1 MNSRQLYF
9 RLLSY
14 VKPYW
19 KRLGLSILLLALLAA
34 TEPIFPALM
43 KPLLD
48 EGFTNRNESFIEW
61 VPILLVGLFVLRGIL
76 TFTSSYVSSWVA
88 NRIVADLRSEMF
100 RHMLR
105 LPAAFFDQHSSGRLA
120 SHIAYDANNVTGAA
134 TSALTVITRDTLTI
148 IGLMGWLLWL
158 DWKLTI
164 IIIVIFPFTAIVI
177 RFFNLRLRKVSS
189 QNQKAMATLTHSI
202 EEAASN
208 NRIVK
213 IFCAEEYEAN
223 LFDKSNE
230 KQRGL
235 AMRSI
240 VAGSAVTPLVQMLVS
255 LSVAIIIS
263 LALNQSTSGTA
274 TAGGFMS
281 FLTALLMLLPPIK
294 RLTEITSV
302 IQRGLAAAEMVF
314 SIIDEPTETSKQ
326 NTNSSGKLDSE
337 IIFENVNFYYPG
349 SDKSILNSFSLH
361 IPSGQTLAIVGH
373 SGSGKSTLTSIL
385 SGFYPVHSGKVC
397 IGGTCYNHENITE
410 LRNNITLV
418 SQDVKLFNNTLIHN
432 IAYGDRNPDV
442 EKVNAAIQMS
452 NSAEFIDKLPDG
464 LNTLIGQN
472 GIKLSGGQRQRIA
485 IARAFY
491 KDSPILILDEATS
504 ALDSKAEQSIQNA
517 LQKLTQNRTTIII
530 AHRLSTIE
538 MADRI
543 IVMEDGVIAEE
554 GTHHSLIME
563 NGLYSHYYQI
573 QMAEQQPT
581 SN

>member
-1 MNSRQLYF
+1 MNSRQLYL

-61 VPILLVGLFVLRGIL
+61 VPILLMGLFLLRGIL
-76 TFTSSYVSSWVA
+76 TFTSSYASSWVA

-100 RHMLR
+100 RHMLH
-105 LPAAFFDQHSSGRLA
+105 LPAAFFDQNSSGRLA

-134 TSALTVITRDTLTI
+134 TSALTVITRDTITI

-164 IIIVIFPFTAIVI
+164 IIIVIFPFTAIII

-189 QNQKAMATLTHSI
+189 ENQKAMATLTHSI

-213 IFCAEEYEAN
+213 IFCAEEYESSS
-223 LFDKSNE
+223 FDKSNE

-240 VAGSAVTPLVQMLVS
+240 IAGSAVTPLVQILVS

-263 LALNQSTSGTA
+263 LALNQSTSGTS

-314 SIIDEPTETSKQ
+314 SIIDEPSE
-326 NTNSSGKLDSE
+326 TNSLQPNDLNQLNGE
-337 IIFENVNFYYPG
+337 ITLSNVNFKYP
-349 SDKSILNSFSLH
+349 SSKKLVLNNFSLH
-361 IPSGQTLAIVGH
+361 IPAGQTLAIVGH
-373 SGSGKSTLTSIL
+373 SGSGKSTLTNIL
-385 SGFYPVHSGKVC
+385 SGFYPADSGKVC
-397 IGGTCYNHENITE
+397 IDDVCYGQENITQ
-410 LRNNITLV
+410 LRHNITLV
-418 SQDVKLFNNTLIHN
+418 SQDVKLFNNTLTHN
-432 IAYGDRNPDV
+432 IAYGFSNPDMAR
-442 EKVNAAIQMS
+442 VNAAIQMS

-464 LNTLIGQN
+464 TNTLIGQN
-472 GIKLSGGQRQRIA
+472 GLKLSGGQRQRIA

-491 KDSPILILDEATS
+491 KNSPILILDEATS
-504 ALDSKAEQSIQNA
+504 ALDSKAERSIQDA
-517 LQKLTQNRTTIII
+517 LQKLSQNRTTIII

-538 MADRI
+538 KADRI
-543 IVMEDGVIAEE
+543 IVMEEGVIAEE
-554 GTHHSLIME
+554 GTHNSLIME

-573 QMAEQQPT
+573 QKSEQ
-581 SN
+581 